1 MSTMMDLLLGAGDKI
16 TERQEETVDVS
27 RLSKLLGS
35 RFTVT
40 LHSLSMAEFDSL
52 PKEDWGVH
60 VILLAASDPNFKDE
74 TLRRHF
80 TPEGRK
86 TPLSPVELVK
96 TLFLPGEIVNM
107 RNIVSDLSGFG
118 DDAVEKIEKN

>member
-1 MSTMMDLLLGAGDKI
+1 MSSMMDLLLGSGSKI
-16 TERQEETVDVS
+16 TERQTEVVDVS

-40 LHSLSMAEFDSL
+40 LRSLTMAEFDAL
-52 PKEDWGVH
+52 PKEDWGIH
-60 VILLAASDPNFKDE
+60 VILESATDPDFRSE
-74 TLRRHF
+74 ELRRHF

-86 TPLSPVELVK
+86 TPLTPVELVK

-107 RNIVSDLSGFG
+107 RNVVSDLSGFG
-118 DDAVEKIEKN
+118 DDSIEKIEKN

>member
-1 MSTMMDLLLGAGDKI
+1 MSMMDLLLGAGKQI
-16 TERQEETVDVS
+16 TERQTEIADVS
-27 RLSKLLGS
+27 RLSRLLGS

-40 LHSLSMAEFDSL
+40 LHSLTMAEFDAL

-60 VILLAASDPNFKDE
+60 VVLEAASDPDFRNE
-74 TLRRHF
+74 ELRKHF

-86 TPLSPVELVK
+86 TPLTPVELIK
-96 TLFLPGEIVNM
+96 TLFLPGEIVNL